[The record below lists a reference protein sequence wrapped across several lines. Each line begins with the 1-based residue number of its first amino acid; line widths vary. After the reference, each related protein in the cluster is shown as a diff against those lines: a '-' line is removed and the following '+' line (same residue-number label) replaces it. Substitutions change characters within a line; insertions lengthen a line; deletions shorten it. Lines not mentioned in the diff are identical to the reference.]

1 MFHLSSF
8 PHALWPT
15 PKQHDPS
22 LSGSEDSMLPFLQ
35 VPEPHSKA
43 REAHLYPSWQTISGE
58 LSGRDEMR
66 HLKRWA
72 SSLGHT
78 CAPQHPPQLPFPS
91 NIWSSLLGISQSS
104 RPVFESLATQ
114 TAREKF
120 TGVVYKPGAEVRSL
134 LGVCS
139 SSLQPW
145 TLGKQ
150 VDKKPVVLLS
160 HLKTWTSGT

>member
-1 MFHLSSF
+1 MLCGLHPNSMTPASVGQRIPCCHFSRFLS
-8 PHALWPT
+8 HT
-15 PKQHDPS
+15 VRQGKH
-22 LSGSEDSMLPFLQ
+22 
-35 VPEPHSKA
+35 
-43 REAHLYPSWQTISGE
+43 PSWQTISGE